1 MKPTKK
7 QLICYIE
14 DKKLAAKK
22 FGVSERTITRWMQS
36 YGIYNPKPNYGCRK
50 LNMEKAIK
58 IRELYDKGYTR
69 KELSK
74 KYKVTFSTISRII
87 YNINYSIKSTANI
100 SVVYNPKRGE
110 L

>member
-14 DKKLAAKK
+14 DKKLASRK
-22 FGVSERTITRWMQS
+22 FGVSERTIARWMQS
-36 YGIYNPKPNYGCRK
+36 YGIYKPKTNYGSGK

-58 IRELYDKGYTR
+58 IRELYDKGYTI

-74 KYKVTFSTISRII
+74 KHKVTFSTISRII
-87 YNINYSIKSTANI
+87 HNINYSVKSTANV

>member
-7 QLICYIE
+7 QLICYTE
-14 DKKLAAKK
+14 NKKLAAKK

-58 IRELYDKGYTR
+58 IRELYDKGYTI

-74 KYKVTFSTISRII
+74 KHKVTFSTISRII
-87 YNINYSIKSTANI
+87 HNINYSINSTASI

>member
-7 QLICYIE
+7 QLINYVE

-36 YGIYNPKPNYGCRK
+36 YEIYKPKSNYGCGK

-58 IRELYDKGYTR
+58 IRKLYNKGCTK
-69 KELSK
+69 KELSEQ
-74 KYKVTFSTISRII
+74 YKVTFSTISRII
-87 YNINYSIKSTANI
+87 HNVNYSVNSMANIN
-100 SVVYNPKRGE
+100 VVYNPNWE
-110 L
+110 ES